1 MIPNLQKIIFQTLF
15 LISFMQAK
23 PFGLIK
29 ILLKNLVLILENT
42 ILIDLKHRVV
52 FLEEFRN

>member
-15 LISFMQAK
+15 IISFMQAK

-42 ILIDLKHRVV
+42 ILTDLKHRVV
-52 FLEEFRN
+52 FFRRI